1 MAIEIER
8 KFLVIG
14 KAWRAVARPGV
25 AMVQAYLGG
34 TRASTRV
41 RIAGA
46 KAWLNLKSQ
55 TLGNSRLEF
64 EYEIPVADAQQ
75 IVEHLSEGPVV
86 AKTRHEVPVG
96 EHCFEVDVFAGDNA
110 GLIVAEIELGHPDED
125 FLRPDWLGAEVTD
138 DARYYNA
145 ALARHPY
152 CRW

>member
-14 KAWRAVARPGV
+14 EAWRDVARPGV

-46 KAWLNLKSQ
+46 QAWLNLKSQ
-55 TLGNSRLEF
+55 TLGNTRLEF

-96 EHCFEVDVFAGDNA
+96 AHCFEVDVFAGDNA